1 MAQPRAEPLI
11 PRTFCRRSSR
21 HLLTVVSSAVSSD
34 DYSGGA
40 ALRGQWTQA
49 TGTWR
54 LRRR

>member
-1 MAQPRAEPLI
+1 MAQPRAEPLP

-54 LRRR
+54 LSRR